1 MTYRTIQP
9 PFPSLKFWTMPKDE
23 LRTYHRWFLEEIP
36 ERIPELEKAVS
47 ETPGYEH
54 WRAEGT
60 RSSLDPLSEWF
71 VGQVETRPRTPE
83 ELAEMKGESPF
94 PIDIEPDELTNRT
107 FSLAM
112 DIGMYLSQV
121 LMKNLPG
128 LRWEHPLGSPKF
140 VDYGQ
145 PVLRGSG
152 RVPLNPVRVVV
163 TLAYGI
169 ARKPQRGQRLRELYD
184 IWSKKLVADE

>member
-1 MTYRTIQP
+1 VTYRTIQP
-9 PFPSLKFWTMPKDE
+9 PFATLKFWTMPKEE
-23 LRTYHRWFLEEIP
+23 LRSYYRWFLDQIP

-47 ETPGYEH
+47 ETPRYER
-54 WRAEGT
+54 WRADAT
-60 RSSLDPLSEWF
+60 PSSLGDLGEWF
-71 VGQVETRPRTPE
+71 VGQVETRPRTEE
-83 ELAEMKGESPF
+83 ELAEMKRDSPY
-94 PIDIEPDELTNRT
+94 PIDVEPDELTNRT

-121 LMKNLPG
+121 LMKNIPA
-128 LRWEHPLGSPKF
+128 LRWDHPLGSPKF

-152 RVPLNPVRVVV
+152 RVAMNPVRLMV

-169 ARKPQRGQRLRELYD
+169 ARKTQSAHRLRELYD
-184 IWSKKLVADE
+184 IWSHNLVANE

>member
-1 MTYRTIQP
+1 VTYRTIQP
-9 PFPSLKFWTMPKDE
+9 PFTLEFHKMPKDE
-23 LRTYHRWFLEEIP
+23 LRAYYRWFLDQIQ

-47 ETPGYEH
+47 ETSEYER
-54 WRAEGT
+54 WRADVT
-60 RSSLDPLSEWF
+60 PSSLDDLGEWF
-71 VGQVETRPRTPE
+71 AGQVETRPRTPE
-83 ELAEMKGESPF
+83 ELAELKRESPY
-94 PIDIEPDELTNRT
+94 PIDLEPDELTNRT

-121 LMKNLPG
+121 LMKNLPV

-152 RVPLNPVRVVV
+152 RVPLNPVGLMV

-169 ARKPQRGQRLRELYD
+169 ARKTKSGQRLRELYN
-184 IWSKKLVADE
+184 IWFDKLVAAE

>member
-9 PFPSLKFWTMPKDE
+9 PFTLEFHKMPKDE
-23 LRTYHRWFLEEIP
+23 LRAYYHWFQGQIP
-36 ERIPELEKAVS
+36 GRIPELEQAVQ
-47 ETPGYEH
+47 ETPGFER
-54 WRAEGT
+54 WRADAT
-60 RSSLDPLSEWF
+60 PSSLDALGEWF

-83 ELAEMKGESPF
+83 ELAELKRESPY
-94 PIDIEPDELTNRT
+94 PIDIEPNELTNRT

-112 DIGMYLSQV
+112 DVGMYLSQV
-121 LMKNLPG
+121 LMRNVPG

-152 RVPLNPVRVVV
+152 RVPLNPVGILV
-163 TLAYGI
+163 TLAYGL
-169 ARKPQRGQRLRELYD
+169 ARKSKSGQRLRELYD
-184 IWSKKLVADE
+184 IWSQKLVN

>member
-1 MTYRTIQP
+1 MAYRTIQP
-9 PFPSLKFWTMPKDE
+9 PFANLKFWTMPKDE
-23 LRTYHRWFLEEIP
+23 LRTYYRWFLVEIP

>member
-9 PFPSLKFWTMPKDE
+9 PVTLEFRTMPKDE
-23 LRTYHRWFLEEIP
+23 LRAYYRWFLEHTP
-36 ERIPELEKAVS
+36 ERVAELRKAVN
-47 ETPGYEH
+47 ETAGYES
-54 WRAEGT
+54 WRADGT
-60 RSSLDPLSEWF
+60 PASLDVLGTWF
-71 VGQVETRPRTPE
+71 VAEVETRDRTE
-83 ELAEMKGESPF
+83 KELDEIKADLPYPIAVSPS
-94 PIDIEPDELTNRT
+94 ELTNRT

-121 LMKNLPG
+121 LMKNVPG

-145 PVLRGSG
+145 PVVRGSG
-152 RVPLNPVRVVV
+152 RVPLNPVALMV

-169 ARKPQRGQRLRELYD
+169 ARKKQIGQRLRELYD
-184 IWSKKLVADE
+184 IWSHKLSAE

>member
-9 PFPSLKFWTMPKDE
+9 PFASLKFWTMPKDE
-23 LRTYHRWFLEEIP
+23 LRAYYRWFLEEIP
-36 ERIPELEKAVS
+36 RRIPELEKAVR

-54 WRAEGT
+54 WRADAT
-60 RSSLDPLSEWF
+60 PASLDAVGKWF
-71 VGQVETRPRTPE
+71 VGQVETRPRKPE
-83 ELAEMKGESPF
+83 ELAQMQRESPY
-94 PIDIEPDELTNRT
+94 PIDIEPEELVNRT

-121 LMKNLPG
+121 LLKNIPG
-128 LRWEHPLGSPKF
+128 LRWEHPLGSTKF

-152 RVPLNPVRVVV
+152 RVSMNPVRILV
-163 TLAYGI
+163 TFAYGV
-169 ARKPQRGQRLRELYD
+169 ARKTQRGQRLQELYD
-184 IWSKKLVADE
+184 IWSQKLVAEE